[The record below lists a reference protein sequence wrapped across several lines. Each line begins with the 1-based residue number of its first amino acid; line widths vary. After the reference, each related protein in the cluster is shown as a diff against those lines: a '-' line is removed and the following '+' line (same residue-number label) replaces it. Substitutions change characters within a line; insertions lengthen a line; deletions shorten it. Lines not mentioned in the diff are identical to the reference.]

1 MYTIKYWYEHG
12 GGCLWSADEIT
23 VSKFGNLIDYHLLD
37 LSASTIESISMLETQ
52 YATYLDWNNPA
63 APSTWSRE
71 KKNKFLTEAT
81 KTYYKIVEDLG
92 ETYTVINMLYLSIPS

>member
-1 MYTIKYWYEHG
+1 MYTIRYFFEYC

-23 VSKFGNLIDYHLLD
+23 ESKFGNLIDYHLLD

-52 YATYLDWNNPA
+52 YATYLDWNDPA
-63 APSTWSRE
+63 APTTWSHQ
-71 KKNKFLTEAT
+71 KKSEFLTEAT

-92 ETYTVINMLYLSIPS
+92 GSFTVLNMLYLSIPS